1 MRSPA
6 LVVGGVVVAFF
17 GAIFSL
23 QGFGVLGGSPM
34 SNTTFWSVAG
44 PVIVVAGLLGVWRG
58 TRGPSA

>member
-1 MRSPA
+1 MRRPA
-6 LVVGGVVVAFF
+6 LVVGGAVVAFF

-44 PVIVVAGLLGVWRG
+44 PIIVLVGLVGVWRG